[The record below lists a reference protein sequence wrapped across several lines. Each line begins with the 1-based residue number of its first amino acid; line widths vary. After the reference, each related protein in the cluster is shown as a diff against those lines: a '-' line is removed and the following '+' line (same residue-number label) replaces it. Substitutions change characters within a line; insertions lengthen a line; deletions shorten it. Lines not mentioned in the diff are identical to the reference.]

1 MRHRTEGSRVTTL
14 LIPEMNFTCNASI
27 VGFIVTVTGQSFYRS
42 PYSKIQIWRNQ
53 TSTYYRVGSGISMN
67 FRNSGPCVA
76 TSRSYEGRLLWCIL
90 RDTLQIS
97 IQPGDIL
104 GIELP
109 AIARAR
115 NHAEI
120 FFTRGGPINYVFEH
134 QISSSSNVDLSS
146 HGISSKVK
154 QLPQIAFNLTSGE
167 VYTLTYLKRK
177 KKCC

>member
-1 MRHRTEGSRVTTL
+1 MTTL

-27 VGFIVTVTGQSFYRS
+27 VGFIVTGQSFYRS
-42 PYSKIQIWRNQ
+42 TYSKIQIWRNQ
-53 TSTYYRVGSGISMN
+53 TSTYYQVGSGISMN
-67 FRNSGPCVA
+67 FRNNRGSCVA

-90 RDTLQIS
+90 HDTLQIS
-97 IQPGDIL
+97 IQPDDIL

-109 AIARAR
+109 ATARGR

-134 QISSSSNVDLSS
+134 QISSSSNINLSS

-154 QLPQIAFNLTSGE
+154 QLPQIVFNLTSGE
-167 VYTLTYLKRK
+167 VLIIIL
-177 KKCC
+177 